1 MAIKP
6 DSLFVGKIAAASTNY
21 PLGSARNI
29 TTPGDGTG
37 TPFLADLVNDTFGFY
52 QAVLAEAGI
61 TPSENPDT
69 AINSQ
74 YLDGLKAL
82 FYTKYGLGPRS
93 AVTNLAQENV
103 DDVTG
108 NGFFTGYGGT
118 NYYASTGDN
127 PFPSSGGAFSLI
139 SQKGVNTS
147 SDEYLTQIA
156 ISLGANPNIKVRTR
170 VTAGWSDWVNVFT
183 SGNVSTFAQTILD
196 DADAEEVRET
206 IGAVSAN
213 PVVAPLELIA
223 HRGFKNS
230 FPQNTMLALT
240 SAMERGADSLECD
253 VQITSDGVP
262 VVFHDS
268 TVDSLTNGSG
278 TIASKTLVEV
288 QALVIDEVAG
298 TALSSVRI
306 PEFSEVLKYCK
317 GAGVK
322 LYPEIKEYRT
332 QADIQLMLD
341 EVVSSD
347 MERLCFFSTF
357 DMSDVQFFRTLNTT
371 IDVGFLNTSNDSAVY
386 EPRIDTLAALGNCS
400 FPTNYAAL
408 LTAPDIVTYARDRG
422 VDVHAW
428 TVNDNTDAKK
438 LMRIGVY
445 KIMSD
450 TILEVL

>member
-6 DSLFVGKIAAASTNY
+6 DSLFIGKIAAASTNY

-37 TPFLADLVNDTFGFY
+37 TPFVADLLNDTFGFQ
-52 QAVLAEAGI
+52 QAILAEAGL

-69 AINSQ
+69 AIDSQ

-82 FYTKYGLGPRS
+82 LNTAYGLG
-93 AVTNLAQENV
+93 
-103 DDVTG
+103 
-108 NGFFTGYGGT
+108 
-118 NYYASTGDN
+118 
-127 PFPSSGGAFSLI
+127 
-139 SQKGVNTS
+139 
-147 SDEYLTQIA
+147 
-156 ISLGANPNIKVRTR
+156 SLGLSDTR
-170 VTAGWSDWVNVFT
+170 VTTSDLNDAGPSGFGWFSDSATNLPTASSFGVYINLPFDDDGSPASQMAFT
-183 SGNVSTFAQTILD
+183 TSPAQRAFFRSGNLSGGQQDWAEYFHTDNVSAFAQTILD
-196 DADAEEVRET
+196 DADAEEVRKT

-268 TVDSLTNGSG
+268 TLDSLTNGSG